1 MTIDDLNNEAI
12 SWRFTK
18 YKLINLTIGLLALL
32 LYEFVGQPCYRPFIY
47 SHNIYDFHIAD
58 TLGNSLGT
66 MAAIFIPI
74 AILTNDKTYGYSLI
88 KLITIIVVIYEI
100 GQPLLGK
107 SADFWDIFATVL
119 SGGISYLVF
128 KWLFSKAEKA
138 ITIRLS
144 IFELLVI
151 KIIEREK
158 Q

>member
-1 MTIDDLNNEAI
+1 MTLDDLKNEAI

-32 LYEFVGQPCYRPFIY
+32 LYEFVGQPYYRPFIY

-107 SADFWDIFATVL
+107 SVDFWDIFATVL

-128 KWLFSKAEKA
+128 KWLFSKAEK
-138 ITIRLS
+138 TNND
-144 IFELLVI
+144 
-151 KIIEREK
+151 
-158 Q
+158 